1 MIHGAGRRRHAK
13 PVRAKP
19 VRGRRVNQ
27 KTVSI
32 GSFDYVIVGAGTAGC
47 VLANRLSE
55 DPRNR
60 VLLLEA
66 GGHDNLFWVHVPI
79 GYLYTQGKARTDWC
93 FTTEPEPGL
102 NGRSLKYPRGRL
114 LGGSSSIN
122 GMIYM
127 RGQAAD
133 YDHWRQLGAVGWGW
147 DDVLPLFRK
156 SEDYHGGEGD
166 LHGAGGPLKV
176 ALQRLTWPILDAFQD
191 AAEECGIPKVDDFN
205 QGDNFGCGFFD
216 VNQKD
221 GLRWSGARAFL
232 NPVKRRPNLRI
243 VTGAVVERLVIE
255 SGRVIGVAFH
265 QSGVSRRAEVAG
277 EVVLAAG
284 TIGSPHLLQRSG
296 IGPAG
301 LLAEN
306 GVPALVDAPDVGAN
320 LQDHLQIRAAWKVD
334 GTRTLNSRASSLFGK
349 AMIGLE
355 YMLRQSGP
363 MSMAPSQLGCF
374 AYSSDRQATPNLQYH
389 VQPLSLDAFDQPLH
403 RFDAFT
409 ASVCNLRPR
418 SRGTVH
424 LRGPGA
430 DAAPAIQPNYLSDL
444 DDQQV
449 ALDAIALT
457 RRICAAPALAGFH
470 PEEFRPGA
478 DIQSRDDV
486 LAAVGR
492 IATTIFHP
500 VGTCRM
506 GGDDGSVVD
515 SMLRVRGVQGLRVAD
530 ASIMPTITSGNTNAP
545 TVMIAEKAA
554 AMMLAGV

>member
-1 MIHGAGRRRHAK
+1 M
-13 PVRAKP
+13 
-19 VRGRRVNQ
+19 NQ
-27 KTVSI
+27 KTESI

-79 GYLYTQGKARTDWC
+79 GYLYTQGKPRTDWC
-93 FTTEPEPGL
+93 FSTEPEPGL
-102 NGRSLKYPRGRL
+102 NGRALKYPRGRL

-147 DDVLPLFRK
+147 NDVLPLFRK

-166 LHGAGGPLKV
+166 HHGAGGPLKV
-176 ALQRLTWPILDAFQD
+176 ALQRLSWPILDAFRD
-191 AAEECGIPKVDDFN
+191 AAEQCGIPKVDDFN
-205 QGDNFGCGFFD
+205 QGDNFGSGFFD

-221 GLRWSGARAFL
+221 GLRWNGARAFL

-243 VTGAVVERLVIE
+243 VTGAVVERLVIDA
-255 SGRVIGVAFH
+255 GRVTGVAFR
-265 QSGVSRRAEVAG
+265 QGDLSRRAEVAG

-284 TIGSPHLLQRSG
+284 AIGSPHLLQRSG

-301 LLAEN
+301 LLAGN
-306 GVPALVDAPDVGAN
+306 GVPVLVDAPDVGAN

-374 AYSSDRQATPNLQYH
+374 AYSSDREATPNLQYH

-403 RFDAFT
+403 PFDAFT

-424 LRGPGA
+424 LRGPSP
-430 DAAPAIQPNYLSDL
+430 DAAPAIQPNYLSDPE
-444 DDQQV
+444 DRQV

-478 DIQSRDDV
+478 DVQSRDDL

-506 GGDDGSVVD
+506 GGDELSVVD
-515 SMLRVRGVQGLRVAD
+515 STLRVRGVQGLRVAD

-554 AMMLAGV
+554 EMMLASV